1 MTKKEYQKP
10 AIEVTGFDLDEQ
22 ILVNSVGTTGLGS
35 NNLDLDGSGNS
46 WKDAMSRRYNNIWDD
61 ETEDW

>member
-10 AIEVTGFDLDEQ
+10 AIEVTGFDLNGQ